1 MFNKSH
7 TATKF
12 MYNSFVAVTSDITS
26 PHNECWSEKVCEKC
40 VEINE
45 SIRKQSRS
53 WGDIVLT
60 SSILQ
65 LCLQLS
71 PRGAAAG
78 RS

>member
-1 MFNKSH
+1 
-7 TATKF
+7 